1 MTTPVLRAHSLARR
15 FGPRVALEALDLE
28 LAPGDALA
36 LFGGN
41 GAGKSTF
48 LKLAAGLLR
57 PTTGSIRVEGGRA
70 AIGYLGHRT
79 LLYDDLSPFENLRFT
94 ATLYGL
100 PDPSRR
106 ARETLDR
113 LGLQGRHDEPV
124 RTLSRGLQQRV
135 ALARALV
142 HSPGV
147 LLLDEPTTGL
157 DREAGALV
165 VAELRSALARGAA
178 AIVATHDVEAG
189 LAAVPRWLRLERGRV
204 AGRGD
209 ASRGER
215 P

>member
-1 MTTPVLRAHSLARR
+1 LTPPVLRAQAVARR
-15 FGPRVALEALDLE
+15 FGPRVALDALDLE
-28 LAPGDALA
+28 VAGGEALA

-41 GAGKSTF
+41 GAGKSTL

-57 PTTGSIRVEGGRA
+57 PTGGSIRVDGGRA
-70 AIGYLGHRT
+70 SIGYLGHRT
-79 LLYDDLSPFENLRFT
+79 LLYDDLTPLENVRFT

-100 PDPSRR
+100 ADPARR
-106 ARETLDR
+106 AREVLEAMGLSDR
-113 LGLQGRHDEPV
+113 LDEPV
-124 RTLSRGLQQRV
+124 RTLSRGLAQRV

-142 HSPGV
+142 HAPAL

-157 DREAGALV
+157 DGEAAAIVVREVRAAI
-165 VAELRSALARGAA
+165 ARGAA
-178 AIVATHDVEAG
+178 AIVATHDVPAG
-189 LAAVPRWLRLERGRV
+189 LATAGRWLKLTRGRV

>member
-1 MTTPVLRAHSLARR
+1 MTTPVLRARSLARR
-15 FGPRVALEALDLE
+15 FGPRVALDALDLE
-28 LAPGDALA
+28 VAPGEALA
-36 LFGGN
+36 IFGEN

-57 PTTGSIRVEGGRA
+57 PTSGSVEIAGGRA

-79 LLYDDLSPFENLRFT
+79 LLYDDLTPFENVRFT
-94 ATLYGL
+94 AALYGL
-100 PDPSRR
+100 TDPAQR
-106 ARETLDR
+106 ARETLDAM
-113 LGLQGRHDEPV
+113 GLSGRQDEPV

-142 HSPGV
+142 HAPD
-147 LLLDEPTTGL
+147 LFLLDEPTTGL
-157 DREAGALV
+157 DRDAAAIV
-165 VAELRSALARGAA
+165 VREVTAALARGAA

-189 LAAVPRWLRLERGRV
+189 LAAAPRWLRLTRGRV
-204 AGRGD
+204 AARGD

>member
-1 MTTPVLRAHSLARR
+1 MTTPVLTARSLARR
-15 FGPRVALEALDLE
+15 FGPRVALEALDLDVG
-28 LAPGDALA
+28 PGEALA
-36 LFGGN
+36 LLGGN
-41 GAGKSTF
+41 GAGKSTL

-57 PTTGSIRVEGGRA
+57 PTTGSIRITGGRGA
-70 AIGYLGHRT
+70 VGYLGHRT
-79 LLYDDLSPFENLRFT
+79 LLYDDLTPFENLRFT

-100 PDPSRR
+100 SGRSRR

-113 LGLQGRHDEPV
+113 MGLAGRHDEPV

-142 HSPGV
+142 HDPAL

-157 DREAGALV
+157 DREATAVV
-165 VAELRSALARGAA
+165 VAEVRAAVARGAA

-189 LAAVPRWLRLERGRV
+189 LAAAPRWLRLSRGRV
-204 AGRGD
+204 DGRGD